1 MPLFCPMLFAQQT
14 LLPADDTRD
23 YRDARQWF
31 AEGNYALSYPVFKRM
46 EHQFGQRVPMAYELA
61 MDEIRFFSIACEL
74 QLENAAAENNARQYL
89 KTVQS
94 EGLRASMSVHLGRY
108 YFRKEN
114 HAAVAEAF
122 AQTNPD
128 NLSAKD
134 KDAWLFE
141 YGYSLFTQRKLKE
154 AKPLLDEVRRNA
166 SSPYYTDGNYYYGLL
181 AYADGQYKE
190 ALACFDIAALNAKY
204 QPLTPYYNASIQYAL
219 GNKDKGLELAERALK
234 SGNTLY
240 TTELNQLAGHA
251 WFEKGNYEKALPYLE
266 KYVNS
271 SAKVKREDLYELA
284 SCYYHQK
291 QYAKAIEGFK
301 PLSSGQD
308 SLTQHAMYLLGDA
321 YLQTNDKANARTA
334 FIFCAGNSS
343 NPAIRESSIFHAGKL
358 AHDLGLD
365 NEAIIALKQYLATY
379 PTGRFKAEGQDL
391 LVAALANT
399 SNYRE
404 ALQLYESLPA
414 QTATN
419 RKLLPKLLYNR
430 AQEEINDGKDGAAE
444 TLLNRALGLPDN
456 EEVKPLLYFWK
467 AELAYRKADYATAAQ
482 YLQDYL
488 KKPLVNAEANADNA
502 RYTLGYCQLMMQ
514 QYAAA
519 QQTWESLQQAR
530 FANPAQKQDAAI
542 RLADAY
548 FMQKN
553 FGKAKPLY
561 TEGLTNRTPFADYA
575 LYQLG
580 VIAGAENRTD
590 QKIKELERIEK
601 EYPNSV
607 YAPMANM
614 EIAKTY
620 LADEVYKNAIGWLN
634 KVIAAKSGE
643 SLKPAAW
650 LKLGLAQYNLGNNN
664 DALNSFSAL
673 LKAYPESPEAD
684 EAVDNVRSILIEQG
698 KAGEFITFMNN
709 AGRRLD
715 GAVADSL
722 SFVAAELLMSE
733 GKKEQALNGFT
744 GYLKQFPQGRYVLPA
759 TWFAAE
765 LYRGKKD
772 MPGAISLYEKLIAAA
787 PNKYVEGALIQVA
800 RYHYFDKTDYK
811 KAMGYYRQLS
821 EVASNQENRLEAMR
835 GLVRCQYY
843 SGDVADA
850 TANAQNLLGQKGIG
864 GDDKIFANLV
874 LGKSA
879 QQSNNCPE
887 AIKYYN
893 AVAALS
899 KAAYGA
905 EARYGIAE
913 CLLAQDKLTDAE
925 TAAFEVIKKS
935 GSYAEWV
942 TKAYL
947 LLGDIFMKQKDY
959 FNAKATYKSVAENSS
974 IPALKAEA
982 AARLEKAE
990 KEEQAQSKLGTDN
1003 Q

>member
-1 MPLFCPMLFAQQT
+1 M
-14 LLPADDTRD
+14 LPADESRD

-46 EHQFGQRVPMAYELA
+46 EHQVKQRVPMAYELA
-61 MDEIRFFSIACEL
+61 LDEIRFFAIACEL
-74 QLENAAAENNARQYL
+74 QLENAAAENNAREYL

-94 EGLRASMSVHLGRY
+94 DGPRASMSAHLGRY
-108 YFRKEN
+108 YFRKESF
-114 HAAVAEAF
+114 AAAAEAF

-128 NLSAKD
+128 NLSDRD
-134 KDAWLFE
+134 KDQWLFE
-141 YGYSLFTQRKLKE
+141 YGYSLFTQKKLKE
-154 AKPLLDEVRRNA
+154 AKPLLDEVRQNA
-166 SSPYYTDGNYYYGLL
+166 ANTYYTDGNYYYGLL

-190 ALACFDIAALNAKY
+190 ALACFDIAALNVKF

-219 GNKDKGLELAERALK
+219 GNKEKGLELAEKALK
-234 SGNTLY
+234 SGNSLY
-240 TTELNQLAGHA
+240 NTELNQLVGHG

-343 NPAIRESSIFHAGKL
+343 NPTIRESSIFHVGKL

-365 NEAIIALKQYLATY
+365 NEAIIALKQYVAAY
-379 PTGRFKAEGQDL
+379 PKGRFKAEGQDL
-391 LVAALANT
+391 LIAALANT

-414 QTATN
+414 QTGAT
-419 RKLLPKLLYNR
+419 RQLLPKLLYNR
-430 AQEEINDGKDGAAE
+430 AQEEINDQRLAE
-444 TLLNRALGLPDN
+444 AQTLLDRALREPGN

-467 AELAYRKADYATAAQ
+467 AELAYRKTDYASATQ
-482 YLQDYL
+482 FVQDYL
-488 KKPLVNAEANADNA
+488 KKPVVNGEANPDNA
-502 RYTLGYCQLMMQ
+502 RYLLGYCQLLQ
-514 QYAAA
+514 AQYGAA

-548 FMQKN
+548 FMQKS
-553 FGKAKPLY
+553 FAKAKPLY
-561 TEGLTNRTPFADYA
+561 NEALTNRTPFADYA

-580 VIAGAENRTD
+580 IIAGAENRTD

-601 EYPNSV
+601 EYPGSLFG
-607 YAPMANM
+607 AMANM

-620 LADEVYKNAIGWLN
+620 LADEAYKNAITWLN
-634 KVIAAKSGE
+634 KVIAAKTGE
-643 SLKPAAW
+643 NLKPAAW

-673 LKAYPESPEAD
+673 LKAYPESSEAD

-698 KAGEFITFMNN
+698 KAGEFIAFMNN

-715 GAVADSL
+715 GTVADSL
-722 SFVAAELLMSE
+722 SFVAAEMLLSE
-733 GKKEQALNGFT
+733 GKKEQSLTAFND
-744 GYLKQFPQGRYVLPA
+744 YLKNFPQGRYITPA

-765 LYRGKKD
+765 LHRGKKEL
-772 MPGAISLYEKLIAAA
+772 PAAIALYEKLISSA
-787 PNKYVEGALIQVA
+787 PNKYVEGALMQVS

-811 KAMGYYRQLS
+811 KAAGYFRQLN

-850 TANAQNLLGQKGIG
+850 NTNAQNLLAQKSIG
-864 GDDKIFANLV
+864 TDDKIFAYLV

-879 QQSNNCPE
+879 QQLENCSD
-887 AIKYYN
+887 AIKHYQ

-913 CLLAQDKLTDAE
+913 CLLTQNKLEDAE

-942 TKAYL
+942 TKSYL

-959 FNAKATYKSVAENSS
+959 FNAKATYKSVAENST

-990 KEEQAQSKLGTDN
+990 KEEQAQSKLGEG
-1003 Q
+1003 